1 MINEAGL
8 ECIKEFESISLS
20 VYRDC
25 IGIPTIGYGATY
37 DLDGERVT
45 MDHEEITAE
54 TAIELLQRDCNI
66 SFRSVER
73 LTQPYFDDLTE
84 NQKGALTS
92 LTFNIGSGN
101 FRASQVRSLIKQGC
115 IEDAGNQF
123 WQWRRAGG
131 IILKGLVRRREAETA
146 LFFS

>member
-1 MINEAGL
+1 M
-8 ECIKEFESISLS
+8 
-20 VYRDC
+20 YRDC

-92 LTFNIGSGN
+92 LTFNIGSGH
-101 FRASQVRSLIKQGC
+101 FRASQVRSLIKQCC
-115 IEDAGNQF
+115 IEEAGNII
-123 WQWRRAGG
+123 WQLRWAAGK
-131 IILKGLVRRREAETA
+131 ILNGLVRRRARETE
-146 LFFS
+146 LYFS

>member
-37 DLDGERVT
+37 DMGGERVT

-54 TAIELLQRDCNI
+54 TAIQLLERD
-66 SFRSVER
+66 
-73 LTQPYFDDLTE
+73 
-84 NQKGALTS
+84 
-92 LTFNIGSGN
+92 
-101 FRASQVRSLIKQGC
+101 
-115 IEDAGNQF
+115 
-123 WQWRRAGG
+123 
-131 IILKGLVRRREAETA
+131 
-146 LFFS
+146 